1 MSRKHT
7 AKEFDKSNKWLV
19 IGVDLAKYDN
29 TIVGITEDGEVQ
41 IIERISTAD
50 LLELASEIQQT
61 TFAME
66 PCNGANI
73 LSLNL
78 QAKGHEVKMI
88 SGAAVKDWV
97 KVHLAGQKTDR
108 NDALALAHLSR
119 DTMLK
124 PIRTKTVTEMRMQ
137 SIYAARKQLVKC
149 RTSILVSLKGMSQA
163 WGIIFSAQ
171 RRNLKKMKESLENK
185 VELLSQPVVD
195 ALIQM
200 IDSVAR
206 LDKEIEALESVMK
219 DQLSQDERAQRIQS
233 TLGIGF
239 VGTHRLLSTCGDPNR
254 FKGPKSFA
262 AYYGLVPNNKSTG
275 HNYRVGKCS
284 CHGDAEMRSC
294 LYQAAAVLYMQNVKH
309 MLPEC
314 ALKQWIDKKVSQ
326 KMMWGKMIIAL
337 AAKLARILWALLKYD
352 AYFNLSKA
360 GLSRSMLAQQTN

>member
-7 AKEFDKSNKWLV
+7 AKEFDKSNKWLA

-41 IIERISTAD
+41 VIERISTAD
-50 LLELASEIQQT
+50 LLELASEIQPT
-61 TFAME
+61 TFAMQ

-78 QAKGHEVKMI
+78 QAHGHEVKTI

-124 PIRTKTVTEMRMQ
+124 PIRTKTVDEMRMQ
-137 SIYAARKQLVKC
+137 SIYAAQKQLVKC
-149 RTSILVSLKGMSQA
+149 RSSILVSLKGISQA
-163 WGIIFSAQ
+163 WGILFSVQ
-171 RRNLKKMKESLENK
+171 RRNLMKMRESLQNQAL
-185 VELLSQPVVD
+185 LLSLPVVE

-206 LDKEIEALESVMK
+206 LDKEIEALESIMK
-219 DQLSQDERAQRIQS
+219 KQLAKDLRAKRIQS

-239 VGTHRLLSTCGDPNR
+239 IGTHRLLATCGDPNR

-262 AYYGLVPNNKSTG
+262 AYYGLVSNNKSTG
-275 HNYRVGKCS
+275 HN
-284 CHGDAEMRSC
+284 
-294 LYQAAAVLYMQNVKH
+294 
-309 MLPEC
+309 
-314 ALKQWIDKKVSQ
+314 
-326 KMMWGKMIIAL
+326 
-337 AAKLARILWALLKYD
+337 
-352 AYFNLSKA
+352 
-360 GLSRSMLAQQTN
+360 